1 MRRRNPPGII
11 AQISPDD
18 IQMTEVLPPTGNRTA
33 LLFANVAHFYS
44 HVMMLIYP
52 TVVIALEVAFERP
65 YGELLSLSF
74 VGFVLYGLA
83 ALPAGWLGDKWSA
96 PAMLAVFFFG
106 TGAAGIA
113 AGFATGSLGIVIA
126 LGAIGLLSLIH
137 ISEPTRPY

>member
-1 MRRRNPPGII
+1 
-11 AQISPDD
+11 
-18 IQMTEVLPPTGNRTA
+18 MTDGSSAAGNRTA

-52 TVVIALEVAFERP
+52 TVVIALEVAFARP

-96 PAMLAVFFFG
+96 PAMLAADEPSVIQG
-106 TGAAGIA
+106 PSAKKSRMIATQRQGCTENCSSRHVGHLAICPGIA
-113 AGFATGSLGIVIA
+113 TFLPNSRHSPQASCQ
-126 LGAIGLLSLIH
+126 
-137 ISEPTRPY
+137 P